1 MGKLR
6 ILFVDDER
14 GLREIMRSEL
24 TRMGHEVTDFAD
36 GRLALKALETNRFDA
51 AILDLRMPSIGG
63 IEVLEQLKRLSPD
76 TEAVMMTGHASMETA
91 I

>member
-36 GRLALKALETNRFDA
+36 GRLALKALCLLYTSDA
-51 AILDLRMPSIGG
+51 AD
-63 IEVLEQLKRLSPD
+63 E
-76 TEAVMMTGHASMETA
+76 
-91 I
+91 